1 MRYLL
6 DTHTLLW
13 FIAEDKELSDRAHR
27 DRAHRLILDSSSE
40 ILLSIASLWE
50 VAIKVNIGK
59 LDLDKPFEQLFPRE
73 LHFHKIEVL
82 DIIIDHLIQ
91 VTTLPLHHRDP
102 FDRLIIA
109 QALDKEIPVIGVDTR
124 FDRYGVSR
132 EW

>member
-13 FIAEDKELSDRAHR
+13 FISEDKKLS

-40 ILLSIASLWE
+40 IFLSIASLWE
-50 VAIKVNIGK
+50 IAIKVNIGK
-59 LDLDKPFEQLFPRE
+59 LALDEPFEQLFPKE
-73 LHFHKIEVL
+73 LHFHKIRILEITVDSL
-82 DIIIDHLIQ
+82 ARLAA
-91 VTTLPLHHRDP
+91 LPVHHRDP

-109 QALDKEIPVIGVDTR
+109 QALVEGMPIIGVDSA
-124 FDRYGVSR
+124 FDAYGVSR

>member
-13 FIAEDKELSDRAHR
+13 FMTEDKELSERAHQ
-27 DRAHRLILDSSSE
+27 LIIDSNSE

-50 VAIKVNIGK
+50 IAIKVNIAK
-59 LDLDKPFEQLFPRE
+59 LDLNEPFEQLFPRE
-73 LHFHKIEVL
+73 LHSHGIEIL
-82 DIIIDHLIQ
+82 DIKINSLIRL
-91 VTTLPLHHRDP
+91 TTLPLHHRNP

-109 QALDKEIPVIGVDTR
+109 QALVESLPIIGVDGT
-124 FDRYGVSR
+124 FDAYGISR

>member
-13 FIAEDKELSDRAHR
+13 FIAEDKELSDRAR
-27 DRAHRLILDSSSE
+27 RLILDSSSE
-40 ILLSIASLWE
+40 ILISIASLWE
-50 VAIKVNIGK
+50 IAIKINIGK
-59 LDLDKPFEQLFPRE
+59 LVLDKPFNQLFPDE
-73 LHFHKIEVL
+73 LDSHGIDIL
-82 DIIIDHLIQ
+82 DITMDHFMQ

-109 QALDKEIPVIGVDTR
+109 QALVEGMPIIGVDSA
-124 FDRYGVSR
+124 FDAYGVSR

>member
-13 FIAEDKELSDRAHR
+13 FIAEDKNLSDRAR
-27 DRAHRLILDSSSE
+27 RLILDSSSE
-40 ILLSIASLWE
+40 ILISIASLWE
-50 VAIKVNIGK
+50 IAIKINIGK
-59 LDLDKPFEQLFPRE
+59 LALDKPFNQLFPDE
-73 LHFHKIEVL
+73 LDSHGIDVL
-82 DIIIDHLIQ
+82 DITMDHFMQ

-109 QALDKEIPVIGVDTR
+109 QALVERLPIIGVDSA
-124 FDRYGVSR
+124 FDAYGVSR

>member
-1 MRYLL
+1 MVRYLL

-13 FIAEDKELSDRAHR
+13 FIAEDKELSDRAR
-27 DRAHRLILDSSSE
+27 RLILDSSNE

-50 VAIKVNIGK
+50 IAVKVNIGK
-59 LDLDKPFEQLFPRE
+59 LALDKPFNQLFPDE
-73 LHFHKIEVL
+73 LDSHGIDML
-82 DIIIDHLIQ
+82 DITIAHFMQ

-109 QALDKEIPVIGVDTR
+109 QALVEGLPIIGVDSA
-124 FDRYGVSR
+124 FDAYGISR